1 MDAARRLITDRIADL
16 GTDLKT
22 VSLALGRNHAYLQ
35 QFISRGVP
43 AELSERDRK
52 KLALILKVDE
62 DRLRS
67 RPVEHIDSMDVAAL
81 AERPKKRKP
90 EQEVRVVGYIGAG
103 AEVHAIDDH
112 EKGAGL
118 DVVQVDFPVRH
129 GTVGVIVRGDSMM
142 PMFEDGDLVGYLRDA
157 AGPEQLIG
165 KICVVKVTDGPTY
178 IKRLKRGSE
187 PGLYTLVSANAR
199 DIEDVALDW
208 AARYRFHLPADEWH
222 RLRNGT

>member
-1 MDAARRLITDRIADL
+1 MDAARKLIQERVL
-16 GTDLKT
+16 EVGTDLKAA
-22 VSLALGRNHAYLQ
+22 SLAIGRNHAYLQ

-52 KLALILKVDE
+52 KLAALLKIEE

-67 RPVEHIDSMDVAAL
+67 RPIEHIDSMDVAAL
-81 AERPKKRKP
+81 SGRIRKRRPD
-90 EQEVRVVGYIGAG
+90 QEVRVVGYIGAG

-129 GTVGVIVRGDSMM
+129 GTVGVIVRGDSML

-165 KICVVKVTDGPTY
+165 KICVVKVQDGPTY

-199 DIEDVALDW
+199 DIEDVEVEW

-222 RLRNGT
+222 RLKNGS

>member
-1 MDAARRLITDRIADL
+1 MTVLEMLSAIMAVKGLNRTEVAAAIGVSQPTVTRWYRNGQDPRGETRDKIREMYRDAIT
-16 GTDLKT
+16 
-22 VSLALGRNHAYLQ
+22 S
-35 QFISRGVP
+35 
-43 AELSERDRK
+43 
-52 KLALILKVDE
+52 
-62 DRLRS
+62 
-67 RPVEHIDSMDVAAL
+67 EHIDSADVATL
-81 AERPKKRKP
+81 STQSRKRRPD
-90 EQEVRVVGYIGAG
+90 QEVRVVGYIGAG

-129 GTVGVIVRGDSMM
+129 GTVGVIVRGDSML

-165 KICVVKVTDGPTY
+165 KICVVKVQDGPTY

-199 DIEDVALDW
+199 DIEDVEVEW

-222 RLRNGT
+222 RLKSAQ

>member
-1 MDAARRLITDRIADL
+1 MTVTQMLSAIMAAK
-16 GTDLKT
+16 GWNKT
-22 VSLALGRNHAYLQ
+22 ELAVALEVSQPTVTRWFRDGQ
-35 QFISRGVP
+35 DPRG
-43 AELSERDRK
+43 ETRDKIRT
-52 KLALILKVDE
+52 LYASVMEE
-62 DRLRS
+62 D
-67 RPVEHIDSMDVAAL
+67 VHIDSMEVAEIAG
-81 AERPKKRKP
+81 RRRVRKP
-90 EQEVRVVGYIGAG
+90 DQEVRVVGYVGAG

-129 GTVGVIVRGDSMM
+129 GTVGVIVRGDSML

-165 KICVVKVTDGPTY
+165 KICVVKVQDGPTY

-199 DIEDVALDW
+199 DIEDVDVEW
-208 AARYRFHLPADEWH
+208 AARYRFHLPADEWR
-222 RLRNGT
+222 RLTNGS